1 MLTPLRLSPSLVS
14 WTPGTSRSTSFRF
27 CTGLRCKSCWVMTL
41 MLAGASLTLC
51 SVAEAVTTSVSSFT
65 SARAGNAN
73 DTTDADNPA
82 RIKGFNLNIPNLHEV
97 YNQTNKKGAAHTRW
111 RPAAL
116 SAVDSRCFLVDVAGR
131 PLSVCTHG
139 RDGGSGFIRNGRK

>member
-1 MLTPLRLSPSLVS
+1 
-14 WTPGTSRSTSFRF
+14 
-27 CTGLRCKSCWVMTL
+27 MTL
-41 MLAGASLTLC
+41 MLAGASLTFC

-97 YNQTNKKGAAHTRW
+97 YNQTNKKVLLTR
-111 RPAAL
+111 
-116 SAVDSRCFLVDVAGR
+116 AGGL
-131 PLSVCTHG
+131 PLC
-139 RDGGSGFIRNGRK
+139 RR